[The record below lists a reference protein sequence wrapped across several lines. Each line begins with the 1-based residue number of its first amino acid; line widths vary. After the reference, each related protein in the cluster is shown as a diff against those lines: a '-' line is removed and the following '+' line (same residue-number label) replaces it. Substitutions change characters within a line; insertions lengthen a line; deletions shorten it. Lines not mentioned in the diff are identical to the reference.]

1 VPDTADSPS
10 SYLADLLKETREELT
25 RADSKA
31 ALLLAAT
38 GVAAGALLAGLLGG
52 RWTPFSLD
60 NRVEWIWWIGVCAAG
75 AGIVSI
81 AAAVYPRIRRRQA
94 PDPQAPAFFADV
106 AAYDTI
112 EAFRR
117 AVAQAFDP
125 ESRLIDQTYLLSRT
139 VQTKYVFLRRGLRL
153 LLLAILACAGAVG
166 MNALLAH

>member
-1 VPDTADSPS
+1 MPDAADSPS
-10 SYLADLLKETREELT
+10 SYLADLLEDTREELT

-75 AGIVSI
+75 AGILSI
-81 AAAVYPRIRRRQA
+81 AAAVYPRIRLRSA
-94 PDPQAPAFFADV
+94 PNPEAPAYYGDV
-106 AAYDTI
+106 AAYDSL

-117 AVAQAFDP
+117 AVEQAPDP
-125 ESRLIDQTYLLSRT
+125 EARLVDQTFLVARI
-139 VQTKYVFLRRGLRL
+139 VQTKYVLLRRGLRF
-153 LLLAILACAGAVG
+153 LLLATLACAGAVG
-166 MNALLAH
+166 ASIPLAH